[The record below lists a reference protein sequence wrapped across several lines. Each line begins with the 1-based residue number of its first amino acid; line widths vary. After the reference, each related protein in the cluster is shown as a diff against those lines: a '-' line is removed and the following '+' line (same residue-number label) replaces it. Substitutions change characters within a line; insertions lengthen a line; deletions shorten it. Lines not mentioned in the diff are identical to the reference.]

1 MKDSRGP
8 GSQDSSD
15 MLKHY
20 KELNVWEKPYA
31 RFMIRMVIIVAC
43 VVPFTSCGYQFGGG
57 GGLPQGIESLYI
69 QLLDNKTTEPGI
81 DIVMTSELKNEFIQK
96 YQGALVD
103 REVAEAIL
111 SGAVVGIR
119 TETVARRGALTA
131 LERGVSMTI
140 DLTLKTSGN
149 ERIWFAK
156 GITKSDTYTVVS
168 GDKEV
173 NERNKRNALK
183 DLAGRIAEISF
194 YRLTDDF

>member
-8 GSQDSSD
+8 GFQDSSD

-20 KELNVWEKPYA
+20 KELNVWGKPYA
-31 RFMIRMVIIVAC
+31 RFMIRIVIIVSC
-43 VVPFTSCGYQFGGG
+43 IVPFTSCGYRFSGGER
-57 GGLPQGIESLYI
+57 LPQGIEGLFI

-81 DIVMTSELKNEFIQK
+81 DIVMTSELKNEFIKK
-96 YQGALVD
+96 YRVALVD
-103 REVAEAIL
+103 REAAEAIL
-111 SGAVVGIR
+111 SGAVVGIQ

-131 LERGVSMTI
+131 LERSISMTI

-156 GITKSDTYTVVS
+156 GITRNDTYTVVS

-173 NERNKRNALK
+173 NERRKRNALK

>member
-1 MKDSRGP
+1 MWNAYISCLPSFILSG
-8 GSQDSSD
+8 
-15 MLKHY
+15 LF
-20 KELNVWEKPYA
+20 VT
-31 RFMIRMVIIVAC
+31 MIRMVIMVAC
-43 VVPFTSCGYQFGGG
+43 IVPFTSCGYRFAGGE
-57 GGLPQGIESLYI
+57 GLPQGIESLYI

-96 YQGALVD
+96 YRSALVD
-103 REVAEAIL
+103 RETAEAIL
-111 SGAVVGIR
+111 SGAVVGIQ

-131 LERGVSMTI
+131 LERSVSMTI
-140 DLTLKTSGN
+140 DLALKTSGN

-156 GITKSDTYTVVS
+156 GITMSDTYTVVS

>member
-1 MKDSRGP
+1 MKDSRIP

-43 VVPFTSCGYQFGGG
+43 IVPFTSCGYRFSGGER
-57 GGLPQGIESLYI
+57 LPQGIESLYI

-81 DIVMTSELKNEFIQK
+81 DVVMTSELKNEFIQK

-111 SGAVVGIR
+111 SGAVVGIQ

-140 DLTLKTSGN
+140 DLTLKTFGN

-156 GITKSDTYTVVS
+156 GI
-168 GDKEV
+168 GWP
-173 NERNKRNALK
+173 LP
-183 DLAGRIAEISF
+183 
-194 YRLTDDF
+194 